1 MTASD
6 AVHGSS
12 TRHASAT
19 QALGRT
25 FARASYIKTMKVRLL
40 KHTAAPDV
48 PDAGSYEV
56 RFPDGRPS
64 VFFYWDDNAGR
75 RAIIH
80 AMRSKEAE
88 LLAKELARAEEDK
101 LR

>member
-1 MTASD
+1 M
-6 AVHGSS
+6 
-12 TRHASAT
+12 R
-19 QALGRT
+19 
-25 FARASYIKTMKVRLL
+25 VRLL

-56 RFPDGRPS
+56 RFADGRPS

-80 AMRSKEAE
+80 AMSSKEAE
-88 LLAKELARAEEDK
+88 REAKDLARAEQDK
-101 LR
+101 LPK

>member
-1 MTASD
+1 
-6 AVHGSS
+6 
-12 TRHASAT
+12 
-19 QALGRT
+19 
-25 FARASYIKTMKVRLL
+25 MKIRLL
-40 KHTAAPDV
+40 RHTAAPDV

-80 AMRSKEAE
+80 EMSSKEAARK
-88 LLAKELARAEEDK
+88 AKDLARIEQDN
-101 LR
+101 LVVR